1 MVLHPVELGQ
11 GGAWEVYQCDHCP
24 RHGAGPTFTVYAYP
38 VDCGWQ
44 MMDKDGAAGH
54 ISNKSQ
60 ILCTWCHS
68 YHEDEGKNI
77 KENDPAYWTSVHP
90 NDRVVRKAPSL
101 ATGRSSKRRAQS
113 DGQQS
118 PSPSVSASPTHS
130 RSPEGSQHPTPRISA
145 HARPPPPPGLQ
156 EATAAQI
163 SASTTQVKNH
173 MDRGVAEI
181 TTLIDLLNTKIDSK
195 FHGYMSMQ
203 AGAPTINTNL
213 SNSQMTML
221 TSTLTAHIDNKVQ
234 ELVNHVTNTCNQ
246 LTVEH
251 GHLKESITE
260 VSKKVAQIAADRY
273 DLSHSS
279 QSDPHSSTDGHM
291 VPNPS
296 DEVITH
302 VDSADNNDGKKDVS
316 LDDSVSDMSLC
327 NSATK
332 NDQDDEQTKND
343 QDGEQKT
350 N

>member
-1 MVLHPVELGQ
+1 MPKLDVSHRFQ
-11 GGAWEVYQCDHCP
+11 GGAWEIYECDHCP
-24 RHGAGPTFTVYAYP
+24 RSSAGPTFTVYAYP
-38 VDCGWQ
+38 VNAGWQ
-44 MMDKDGAAGH
+44 MTDKGAAAGH
-54 ISNKSQ
+54 ISNKNQ
-60 ILCTWCHS
+60 ILCTWCNS
-68 YHEDEGKNI
+68 YHEDGGTNI

-90 NDRVVRKAPSL
+90 NDRVVRKASSW
-101 ATGRSSKRRAQS
+101 GQSSKRRAHS
-113 DGQQS
+113 DGHQS
-118 PSPSVSASPTHS
+118 PSPSVSDSPTHS
-130 RSPEGSQHPTPRISA
+130 LSPAGSQRPTPRTSA
-145 HARPPPPPGLQ
+145 HARPPAPPGLQ

-163 SASTTQVKNH
+163 STSTTQVKAH

-195 FHGYMSMQ
+195 FHGYMSMT

-221 TSTLTAHIDNKVQ
+221 TSTLTAHIDNKAQ

-251 GHLKESITE
+251 GHLQDSITE
-260 VSKKVAQIAADRY
+260 LSKKVAQIAADRY

-296 DEVITH
+296 DEVIMP
-302 VDSADNNDGKKDVS
+302 VDPADNNDGKKDVS